1 MDGAAFFRGTFMDG
15 SPPNY
20 SRQTIE
26 PAPIEMNAARH
37 SVVVKASIGQVYER
51 WARFED
57 FPKFITPL
65 RNMQRIDDA
74 HFSYI
79 WHPNGNEQRGV
90 FHILL
95 RVPERRIAWR
105 STSDGF
111 MSGVVSFEPRSNED
125 TEVTLKIRSIFDP
138 PNLSRRLEEYLGN
151 FKRLVESEGTT

>member
-1 MDGAAFFRGTFMDG
+1 MDG

-20 SRQTIE
+20 SRKTIE

-37 SVVVKASIGQVYER
+37 SVVVKASIGQGYER

-65 RNMQRIDDA
+65 RNIQRIDDA
-74 HFSYI
+74 HFSFI

-125 TEVTLKIRSIFDP
+125 TEVTLKRFFHSSRFRIGSLDSSCSSWSLVCRS
-138 PNLSRRLEEYLGN
+138 LSSLPGPS
-151 FKRLVESEGTT
+151 K